1 MTIGPITGAQREK
14 IAILGGGIG
23 ALSAA
28 WHLSSEAGW
37 QERYDICV
45 YQHGWRLGG
54 SGAQGSTWYGFYA
67 NAFSML
73 RAAHERLGSAPAGW
87 RGGLRQNASIGSPA
101 HGGAKAWPMVFPV
114 LPGEPGTGSP
124 ATMWQMAMSLLGLVG
139 RWLDELALLGGG
151 AVQGSDAGRSYRLLA
166 ALART
171 MPDDSRKHP
180 AHQHLLMAQALD
192 GMRARL
198 RASYGGTSAASDD
211 MQRLRACL
219 ETAGTVLKGLF
230 ADAAFIKGF
239 DTINGTGLHAWLA
252 SHGGDPDLCLGSW
265 PVRAACAPLFGH
277 GGAGPDTEAEAEAG
291 TVLRAVLR
299 MGLGYKGSIAYDLPA
314 GMGDTFAAPLYQ
326 VLAGRGVKFRFF
338 HRVEELVPDGEEVA
352 TIRITRQAAL
362 RDGRYN
368 PLAKDREQGGWPPA
382 PHYAQLDPAQAVL
395 LQEREVDLEAWD
407 SDWPQLYQRQ
417 FGQPLP
423 QLELRRGRD
432 FDKVVFGV
440 GAAALPVLC
449 PQLLARSAPLKAAAE
464 QPSAQ
469 YRLAADGAGFSNLY
483 LAGDW
488 IKTGLDAPCAESAVI
503 GGMQAS
509 RAIGGYPKFIEGE
522 TDV

>member
-37 QERYDICV
+37 QERFDICV

-54 SGAQGSTWYGFYA
+54 SAAQASTWYGFYA

-73 RAAHERLGSAPAGW
+73 RAAHERLETPPARWRDGLCERAGIAISAG
-87 RGGLRQNASIGSPA
+87 
-101 HGGAKAWPMVFPV
+101 GGAPWPLVFPV

-124 ATMWQMAMSLLGLVG
+124 ATMWQMAMALLGLVG
-139 RWLDELALLGGG
+139 RWLDELAALGGG
-151 AVQGSDAGRSYRLLA
+151 AGQGADAGRSYRLLA

-198 RASYGGTSAASDD
+198 RAGYANTAAAGAHV
-211 MQRLRACL
+211 QRLRACL
-219 ETAGTVLKGLF
+219 ETGSTVLKGLF
-230 ADAAFIKGF
+230 ADAVLIKGF
-239 DTINGTGLHAWLA
+239 DAINGAGLHAWLA
-252 SHGGDPDLCLGSW
+252 GHGGHPELCLGSW
-265 PVRAACAPLFGH
+265 PVRAGASLFAPG
-277 GGAGPDTEAEAEAG
+277 GRAQDSGAGQGAEAG

-299 MGLGYKGSIAYDLPA
+299 MGLGYKGSIAYEMPA
-314 GMGDTFAAPLYQ
+314 GVGDTFAAPLYR

-368 PLAKDREQGGWPPA
+368 PLAKDTELCGWPRT
-382 PHYAQLDPAQAVL
+382 PHYAQLDAAQAVL
-395 LQEREVDLEAWD
+395 LQEREVDLEAAS
-407 SDWPQLYQRQ
+407 SDWPQLYLDQ

-423 QLELRRGRD
+423 ELELRRGRD
-432 FDKVVFGV
+432 FDKVVFGI
-440 GAAALPVLC
+440 GAVALPALC

-464 QPSAQ
+464 QASVQ

-488 IKTGLDAPCAESAVI
+488 IKTGLDVPCAESAVM

-509 RAIGGYPKFIEGE
+509 RALGGYPKFIEGE
-522 TDV
+522 SDV